1 MILSKRIKRAIK
13 SNRGSYIGCTL
24 LVLLSCILFSSFN
37 VAFRNID
44 KNFKEFVEDYNL
56 DSAKIMVNKSIDNIE
71 KLEEKFN
78 IYLEKRYEMDY
89 SLDDNTTLRIFSKT
103 SKINKSYIIQGRDII
118 NKNDILLD
126 PSFSKEKN
134 IKLKDKIKIQGK
146 EFKVVGF
153 FALPDYIYPLKSETD
168 LIWNAKNFGI
178 ASMSENNME
187 ELKGIKTFYHTV
199 FKENNEKQFR
209 KYIEKNYN
217 ILSYIERENNV
228 RYSFVKTKL
237 DSSIIMALTLPMVI
251 ILLTSVL
258 LSIVIWR
265 MIKIDLKQIGTLYA
279 LGYKKGE
286 ILKHYMNYPI
296 IIAIIGGVIGTIL
309 GLFFSKPLSQF
320 MLSYFNIPLIKENY
334 SVSYIILSLIIPLFF
349 LSSTSLIV
357 LLKVLKMSPV
367 NLMKGF
373 KNKGKVNKLEK
384 SLKLYRF
391 KFENK
396 FKIREIT
403 RNVGRT
409 IILLVGIII
418 ASMFLLMGFMSKDSM
433 DSLLKAQ
440 RNINQYEY
448 NYILKNIQ
456 SEKNYTGEKYNLSSF
471 KVENDKEP
479 IPIYGI
485 EKDTQLINLK
495 DSKGEKI
502 QFNKIIITKALAE
515 KLNIDKGDRIKIY
528 NTYKDKGF
536 FINIDEIADNYLTKS
551 IYIPLDEFNTMMNYE
566 KNSYIGLY
574 SKEKLD
580 IDENLIFKVES
591 KKEIE
596 EAFKSMTE
604 PMKYSLTIMA
614 VFAIIIALIVIY
626 VITSIIV
633 EENKGNISM
642 LKILGY
648 KEQEINSLILNTGK
662 IPVIIGYLF
671 SIPILKISM
680 GQLMKKVAK
689 DINFS
694 IPMNI
699 SLKYTIIGFVIIY
712 LTYEISKILSKKKIL
727 TISMVDFMK
736 AE

>member
-1 MILSKRIKRAIK
+1 MILSKRIKRVIK
-13 SNRGSYIGCTL
+13 SNKGSYIGCTL

-37 VAFRNID
+37 IAFRNID
-44 KNFKEFVEDYNL
+44 KNFKEFVKDYNL
-56 DSAKIMVNKSIDNIE
+56 DSVKIMVNKPIDNIE
-71 KLEEKFN
+71 KLEEEFN
-78 IYLEKRYEMDY
+78 ISLEKRYEMDY

-118 NKNDILLD
+118 NKNEILLD

-178 ASMSENNME
+178 ASMSENNIE

-209 KYIEKNYN
+209 KYIEEKYN
-217 ILSYIERENNV
+217 ILSYVERDNNV
-228 RYSFVKTKL
+228 RYAFVKTKM

-251 ILLTSVL
+251 ILLTSAL

-265 MIKIDLKQIGTLYA
+265 MIKTDLKQIGTLYA
-279 LGYKKGE
+279 LGYKKSE
-286 ILKHYMNYPI
+286 ILKHYMSYPI
-296 IIAIIGGVIGTIL
+296 IIGIIGGVIGTIL
-309 GLFFSKPLSQF
+309 GLFFSKPLSKF

-334 SVSYIILSLIIPLFF
+334 SASYIILSPIIPLFF
-349 LSSTSLIV
+349 LSLTSFIV

-384 SLKLYRF
+384 SLKLYKF

-403 RNVGRT
+403 RNIGRT
-409 IILLVGIII
+409 IILLLGIII

-433 DSLLKAQ
+433 DSLVKAQ
-440 RNINQYEY
+440 RNTNQYEY

-471 KVENDKEP
+471 KVENDKES

-502 QFNKIIITKALAE
+502 QFNKIIITKALA
-515 KLNIDKGDRIKIY
+515 
-528 NTYKDKGF
+528 
-536 FINIDEIADNYLTKS
+536 
-551 IYIPLDEFNTMMNYE
+551 
-566 KNSYIGLY
+566 
-574 SKEKLD
+574 EKLD

-614 VFAIIIALIVIY
+614 VFATIIALIVIY

>member
-1 MILSKRIKRAIK
+1 M
-13 SNRGSYIGCTL
+13 
-24 LVLLSCILFSSFN
+24 
-37 VAFRNID
+37 
-44 KNFKEFVEDYNL
+44 
-56 DSAKIMVNKSIDNIE
+56 
-71 KLEEKFN
+71 
-78 IYLEKRYEMDY
+78 
-89 SLDDNTTLRIFSKT
+89 
-103 SKINKSYIIQGRDII
+103 
-118 NKNDILLD
+118 
-126 PSFSKEKN
+126 
-134 IKLKDKIKIQGK
+134 
-146 EFKVVGF
+146 
-153 FALPDYIYPLKSETD
+153 
-168 LIWNAKNFGI
+168 
-178 ASMSENNME
+178 
-187 ELKGIKTFYHTV
+187 
-199 FKENNEKQFR
+199 FKENNEKEFK
-209 KYIEKNYN
+209 KYIEEKYN
-217 ILSYIERENNV
+217 ILSYVERDNNV
-228 RYSFVKTKL
+228 RYAFVKTKM
-237 DSSIIMALTLPMVI
+237 DSSIIMALTLPMII
-251 ILLTSVL
+251 ILLTSAL
-258 LSIVIWR
+258 LSIVMWR
-265 MIKIDLKQIGTLYA
+265 MIKTDLKQIGTLYA

-286 ILKHYMNYPI
+286 ILKHYMSYPI
-296 IIAIIGGVIGTIL
+296 IIGVTGGIIGTIL
-309 GLFFSKPLSQF
+309 GIFLSKPLDTF
-320 MLSYFNIPLIKENY
+320 MRGYFNIPLIRENH
-334 SVSYIILSLIIPLFF
+334 SISYIILSPIIPLFF

-373 KNKGKVNKLEK
+373 ENKGKVNKLGK
-384 SLKLYRF
+384 SLKLHKF
-391 KFENK
+391 KFESK

-403 RNVGRT
+403 RNAGRT
-409 IILLVGIII
+409 IILLLGIII

-440 RNINQYEY
+440 RNTNQYEY

-471 KVENDKEP
+471 KVENDKES

-536 FINIDEIADNYLTKS
+536 FINIDEIADNYATKS

-614 VFAIIIALIVIY
+614 VFATIIALIVIY

-648 KEQEINSLILNTGK
+648 KEKEINSLILNTGK

-699 SLKYTIIGFVIIY
+699 SLKYTIIGFAIIY